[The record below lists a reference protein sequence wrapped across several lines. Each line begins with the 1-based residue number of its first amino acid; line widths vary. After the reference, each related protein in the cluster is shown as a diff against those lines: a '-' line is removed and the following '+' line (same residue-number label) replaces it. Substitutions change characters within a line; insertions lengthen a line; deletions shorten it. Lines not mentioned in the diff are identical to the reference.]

1 MFPAEELVKLGITES
16 VRGEL
21 YVLTMP
27 KTTLF
32 QFLFNSNLSKKNKKR
47 SSSLTVKLLVQSL

>member
-21 YVLTMP
+21 YVLTML

-32 QFLFNSNLSKKNKKR
+32 QFLFNSNLSKKIKKEVP
-47 SSSLTVKLLVQSL
+47 L

>member
-1 MFPAEELVKLGITES
+1 VWSIFVNFIVVGKQCLETEIIMFPAEELVKLGITES

-27 KTTLF
+27 KTT
-32 QFLFNSNLSKKNKKR
+32 
-47 SSSLTVKLLVQSL
+47 